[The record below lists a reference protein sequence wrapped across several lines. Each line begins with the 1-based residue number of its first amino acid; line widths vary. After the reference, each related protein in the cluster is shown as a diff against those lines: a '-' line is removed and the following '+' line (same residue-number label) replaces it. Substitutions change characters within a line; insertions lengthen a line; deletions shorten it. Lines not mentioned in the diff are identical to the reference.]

1 MPGTVKIWWHD
12 GAAIDSRRNDM
23 PIVNEPELGF
33 ETVAVSTLPAASG
46 PAPADATVALV
57 QSDVGLRY
65 RVRPEGDSTPADP
78 TDSKPMPA
86 TGSVIDF
93 IGVKPGAS
101 ISFIEV

>member
-33 ETVAVSTLPAASG
+33 ESVAVSTSPTASG
-46 PAPADATVALV
+46 PAPDNATVALV
-57 QSDVGLRY
+57 ESDIGLRY
-65 RVRPEGDSTPADP
+65 RVRREGDSTPADT
-78 TDSKPMPA
+78 TDSKPMAA
-86 TGSVIDF
+86 TGSAVDF

-101 ISFIEV
+101 ISFIED